1 MNNIRDTPKTPHA
14 RMLAYWT
21 DFLYGELMKAITID
35 NMKHDMEV
43 SVKMNLF
50 SSGKVIFFN
59 DNSGALVAL
68 PFSNTGESTLYY
80 GIYDTF
86 IVNNPIIGEYEL
98 NYQNAEPVYLTQQD
112 KLSANRGV
120 SEIVHATAEKLS
132 RNDVSIE
139 HLNYVSR
146 MSTVFTATSDTHI
159 LSINKMLED
168 IKNGIFDIVVPR
180 KLRDAMEMLTASK
193 TCDVRLTDFMEFHT
207 YTLGMFYQLIGL
219 PVPWNTKRERVQ
231 NAELD
236 YNETVSMYNID
247 FIVDYLNRQLQEVN
261 DRFGEN
267 FHVSKNFKRGENN
280 ANEVDETE
288 KPANSNNGAISV

>member
-21 DFLYGELMKAITID
+21 DFLYGELMKSITID
-35 NMKHDMEV
+35 NMKHDMEI

-50 SSGKVIFFN
+50 SSGKVIFFE
-59 DNSGALVAL
+59 DNSNMLVSL
-68 PFSNTGESTLYY
+68 PFSNSGESTLYR

-86 IVNNPIIGEYEL
+86 IVDNPIIGSYEL
-98 NYQNAEPVYLTQQD
+98 NSENSVPLYLTQLD
-112 KLSANRGV
+112 KLSMSRGL
-120 SEIVHATAEKLS
+120 SEIVHTTAEKLS
-132 RNDVSIE
+132 RNDISVE

-168 IKNGIFDIVVPR
+168 VKNGIFDIVVPR

-247 FIVDYLNRQLQEVN
+247 FIVDYLNKQLQEVN
-261 DRFGEN
+261 NRFSEN
-267 FHVSKNFKRGENN
+267 FHATKNFKRGENN
-280 ANEVDETE
+280 VIETDETE
-288 KPANSNNGAISV
+288 KPTNDNNGTSSL